1 MPQLSTWKITLT
13 LLVLALLTACGGS
26 PPATVAT
33 MPVFPGATELKEGES
48 TIADTLGQNNASD
61 AAMREAMGVGG
72 STEQKGFRL
81 PADATWDS
89 VKSYY
94 DEQLKGQGW
103 QTNSMIDS
111 AMAQANAGNDVFRTA
126 NWQKGS
132 QNLTVVMLTLPTD
145 ATQKEL
151 IVSLSSQ

>member
-1 MPQLSTWKITLT
+1 MKLIGKITFV
-13 LLVLALLTACGGS
+13 LLVITLITACGGG

-33 MPVFPGATELKEGES
+33 LPLYPGATELQAGES
-48 TIADTLGQNNASD
+48 TIADTLGQNNATD

-72 STEQKGFRL
+72 STEQKGYRL
-81 PADATWDS
+81 PADATWDQ
-89 VKSYY
+89 VKAYY

-103 QTNSMIDS
+103 QTNSTIS
-111 AMAQANAGNDVFRTA
+111 AVMEQANAGNDVFRTA
-126 NWQKGS
+126 NWQKGG
-132 QNLTVVMLTLPTD
+132 QNVTVVMLTLPTD